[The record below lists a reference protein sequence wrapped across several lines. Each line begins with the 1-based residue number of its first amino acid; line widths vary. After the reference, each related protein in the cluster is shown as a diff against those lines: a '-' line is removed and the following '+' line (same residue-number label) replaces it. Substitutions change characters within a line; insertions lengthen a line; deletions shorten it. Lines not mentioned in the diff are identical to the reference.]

1 LQSILRTP
9 IIGGERKKTNMND
22 SKTNED
28 QTLKILSDMIEE
40 AFAAHYSNEKGEQ
53 KKPKQSSLVEK
64 QSLTPLYTTLEE
76 YTSVTGK
83 RFRMTKDQKQRDLS
97 REEAFNETFGGTK

>member
-1 LQSILRTP
+1 
-9 IIGGERKKTNMND
+9 MND
-22 SKTNED
+22 STQNED

-40 AFAAHYSNEKGEQ
+40 AFATHYGKEKSKQ
-53 KKPKQSSLVEK
+53 NQPKQPSLVEK
-64 QSLTPLYTTLEE
+64 QSSTPLYNSLEE

-83 RFRMTKDQKQRDLS
+83 RFRMTKNQKQRDLS